1 MDYVNDTS
9 VLDLTA
15 EDVKDPLLVEQP
27 VEDINQYKQFV
38 ARLLELQEKNLE
50 IQNVH
55 AEENLRMLEM
65 IREKDTYILQ
75 YGIEIPQNRKCLSVF
90 EIYEIP
96 QSNLKGYCY
105 EKYNGFLFVRCQK
118 RNLTK
123 QRPPKTYRLIFST
136 DSPNAICSAL
146 CLKDHIVEYTNK
158 TKDIY
163 IFNHNHLYTSMNK
176 EALLKLVKKRNK
188 Y

>member
-75 YGIEIPQNRKCLSVF
+75 YGIEIPQNRKCLSVDLVS
-90 EIYEIP
+90 EIRNVRLEI
-96 QSNLKGYCY
+96 GYY
-105 EKYNGFLFVRCQK
+105 GRAWQPAP
-118 RNLTK
+118 T
-123 QRPPKTYRLIFST
+123 QRF
-136 DSPNAICSAL
+136 
-146 CLKDHIVEYTNK
+146 
-158 TKDIY
+158 
-163 IFNHNHLYTSMNK
+163 
-176 EALLKLVKKRNK
+176 
-188 Y
+188 